1 MAPVSRIRRWVQCI
15 QAVVA
20 DRKQY
25 ELLKAGTE
33 APGFRLG
40 RLGGGEASLAEL
52 TAHGPV
58 LLAFFKVTC
67 PVCQLTFPFLERL
80 HVSGKLAVFGISQ
93 NCPDD
98 STEFNREFGITM
110 PTLLDTEKSGFPV
123 SNDYGISHVPTMF
136 LIGSDGRI
144 ERVIEGWNKQEM
156 EALGS
161 TVGVRVVRPED
172 YVPAW
177 KSG

>member
-1 MAPVSRIRRWVQCI
+1 MNLLSRILRPVNRIKQTL
-15 QAVVA
+15 AA
-20 DRKQY
+20 RKQY
-25 ELLKAGTE
+25 ELLEVGTE

-40 RLGGGEASLAEL
+40 RLGSGEVSLAEL
-52 TAHGPV
+52 TARGPV

-80 HVSGKLAVFGISQ
+80 HSSGKLAVFGISQ
-93 NCPDD
+93 NCTDD
-98 STEFNREFGITM
+98 STAFNREFGITF

-123 SNDYGISHVPTMF
+123 SNDYGISHVPTMY
-136 LIGSDGRI
+136 LVGMDGRI
-144 ERVIEGWNKQEM
+144 ERVIEGWSKQEI

-161 TVGVRVVRPED
+161 TIGVRVIGPED
-172 YVPAW
+172 NVPAW